1 MVIMSSNY
9 VREENQCHFNDEFIN
24 NDKGIIYCWIY
35 EGDKSKPFIGS
46 IEYCTKDNLRCVDWN
61 TNNTIILTPSD
72 IVTSSTFTILSKC
85 FSSRTI
91 ENYEYSRLV
100 NTNTV
105 YKFNCC
111 NKITKD
117 SLHNDDMIKIT
128 YKHHNRTAEY
138 TTRIN
143 FICSD
148 YIDIDIPNNNREA
161 WLEEWHG
168 VVTKYVSGAY
178 DEFQA
183 YSIFPKNVA
192 ENDVTIELIKPM
204 SSPEIKPVTNARF
217 DFPTAMKYLISGQQI
232 RHTTWSKDKY
242 LFFDVI
248 HQVVLDEDSKFV
260 NIMKYA
266 NLDNWEIKE

>member
-1 MVIMSSNY
+1 MINNY
-9 VREENQCHFNDEFIN
+9 IREENQLQFNDEFIN

-35 EGDKSKPFIGS
+35 ENNKSKPFIGI
-46 IEYCTKDNLRCVDWN
+46 IEYCTKDNLRCTDWN

-72 IVTSSTFTILSKC
+72 VVISSTFTILSKN

-91 ENYEYSRLV
+91 ENHEYSRLI
-100 NTNTV
+100 NTNTN
-105 YKFNCC
+105 YKFNCS

-117 SLHNDDMIKIT
+117 SLHEGDMIKIT

-138 TTRIN
+138 ITRIN

-168 VVTKYVSGAY
+168 VVTTYMSGVY

-183 YSIFPKNVA
+183 YTIFPKNVA
-192 ENDVTIELIKPM
+192 EHDVTIEIIDDDI
-204 SSPEIKPVTNARF
+204 SSEIKPVTNVRF
-217 DFPTAMKYLISGQQI
+217 DFPTAVKYLIAGQQI
-232 RHTTWSKDKY
+232 RHVTWSKDKY
-242 LFFDVI
+242 LFFDAI
-248 HQVVLDEDSKFV
+248 HQVVFNEDSKFV